1 MKGLDARLEFQ
12 ISVALLL
19 LLTVPFASVARAE
32 DILDRTVAVVGDRAI
47 TLSEVEEQLALE
59 ALDQGTPAEMTPQ
72 RYREVVERLIRLR
85 LVQREMSLAGF
96 TGTMDDEGRRQ
107 WEAMQENFGGAEA
120 FQKSL
125 AQQGL
130 TEETV
135 RGFLRQQLDF
145 QQFVDFRFRTGLVV
159 TREEVES
166 YYEKEYKPRLPASVE
181 PLSLEQVYSK
191 LEVELLDRRVD
202 PMLEDWINRVRTQT
216 RITILDTAPKSLG
229 ATAP

>member
-1 MKGLDARLEFQ
+1 MKSLNTRLEFQ
-12 ISVALLL
+12 IGVVLL
-19 LLTVPFASVARAE
+19 LLTTPISFVARAE
-32 DILDRTVAVVGDRAI
+32 EILDRTVAVVGDRAI

-59 ALDQGTPAEMTPQ
+59 ALDQGAPAETTPQ

-96 TGTMDDEGRRQ
+96 SGTMDDEVQRQ
-107 WEAMQENFGGAEA
+107 WEAMQETFGGDAA
-120 FQKSL
+120 FQKAL

-130 TEETV
+130 TEHTM

-145 QQFVDFRFRTGLVV
+145 QQFVDFRFRTGLLI

-166 YYEKEYKPRLPASVE
+166 FYEKEYKPRLPASVE
-181 PLSLEQVYSK
+181 PPSIEQVYAK
-191 LEVELLDRRVD
+191 LEAELLDRRVD
-202 PMLEDWINRVRTQT
+202 PMLEDWINRVRAQT
-216 RITILDTAPKSLG
+216 RITIVDTALKSSG